1 MLVVGK
7 RNQRSIDYWNAVC
20 IQLLKQVV
28 GWPDQSS
35 SGLQLIS
42 LRTDSPATF
51 RDAIISDVCWPW
63 SIVQQRN
70 LVQLRQSESQPRSGW
85 CVISMESLRAL
96 SARPSADVR
105 GLLNKVLFGK
115 APLQGPVCGEVW
127 KCQIV
132 LREGIFG
139 RDVGTLCIWL
149 FNTTIYLTG
158 KNYYLHIS
166 WSYFYPLHLLQQL
179 SKEEVE
185 ERPR

>member
-7 RNQRSIDYWNAVC
+7 RNQRSIDYWKAVC

-85 CVISMESLRAL
+85 YVISMESLRAL
-96 SARPSADVR
+96 SARSSADVR
-105 GLLNKVLFGK
+105 HFAWNLQWWRRARVSCFFGLLFCPFQTNFLYVPYYCYRFAFYLF
-115 APLQGPVCGEVW
+115 
-127 KCQIV
+127 
-132 LREGIFG
+132 
-139 RDVGTLCIWL
+139 
-149 FNTTIYLTG
+149 
-158 KNYYLHIS
+158 
-166 WSYFYPLHLLQQL
+166 
-179 SKEEVE
+179 
-185 ERPR
+185 